1 MKEQPLG
8 CSFFVRLGFSIA
20 LIKSDYYYRLQSML
34 FVIDIKIVSLATNI
48 RMHIWYTN
56 QYKVLYY
63 A

>member
-1 MKEQPLG
+1 
-8 CSFFVRLGFSIA
+8 V
-20 LIKSDYYYRLQSML
+20 L

-56 QYKVLYY
+56 HYKVLYY